1 MDNEKKNQ
9 GCQGQGCQGKDAES
23 EKKMRAIAENEALK
37 RRMSKIKHKIMVI
50 SGKGGVGKS
59 TVSANIAI
67 ALAMEGMKVGIL
79 DIDFHGPSIPTLLN
93 LEGKKV
99 QHDGES
105 LLPIELSDGVKVI
118 SLGFFLKDD
127 ADAVIWRG
135 PMKMNVIKQLLTE
148 VKWGELDYLIMDFP
162 PGTGDEPLSVAQLIP
177 DGDGAIVVTTPQNL
191 STIDVRKSITFCRK
205 LNWPVLGV
213 IENMSG
219 FVCPECKSVIDIFKS
234 GGGEKMAAE
243 MGVPF
248 LARIPIDPLIVEA
261 SDTGNPFV
269 YHHSNSE
276 VAKAFT
282 KAVQPLLDL
291 ESKIEDEKAVEKKKD
306 SNSTR
311 IAIPVTQG
319 ELSSHFGHCEVFA
332 LFDVDNEKK
341 TILSRND
348 VTPPAHEPGVFPA
361 WLREQGADII
371 IAGGIGSRAQ
381 GLFADNGIQVVVG
394 APVMDPQEIIEL
406 YLKENLETQENI
418 CDH

>member
-1 MDNEKKNQ
+1 MEVKNKDKECPSK
-9 GCQGQGCQGKDAES
+9 GCS
-23 EKKMRAIAENEALK
+23 EKSPDSEQKLRDITENEALK
-37 RRMSKIKHKIMVI
+37 NRMSLIKHKILVL

-59 TVSANIAI
+59 TVSANVAI
-67 ALAMEGMKVGIL
+67 ALAMEGKKVGIL

-105 LLPIELSDGVKVI
+105 LLPIELSDGLKVI

-148 VKWGELDYLIMDFP
+148 VNWGELDYLIMDFP

-177 DGDGAIVVTTPQNL
+177 DSDGAIIVTTPQDL
-191 STIDVRKSITFCRK
+191 STIDVRKSITFCMK
-205 LNWPVLGV
+205 LNLPVLGV

-219 FVCPECKSVIDIFKS
+219 FVCPECKTVLNIFKT

-243 MGVPF
+243 MEVPF

-261 SDTGNPFV
+261 SDNGDPFV
-269 YHHSNSE
+269 YHYSKTE
-276 VAKAFT
+276 VAKTFL
-282 KAVQPLLDL
+282 KAVQPLLAL
-291 ESKIEDEKAVEKKKD
+291 EDAKVEQQSTVQEKGMNSK
-306 SNSTR
+306 R

-319 ELSSHFGHCEVFA
+319 VLSSHFGHCEVFA
-332 LFDVDNEKK
+332 LFDVDSENKV
-341 TILSRND
+341 TGRND
-348 VTPPAHEPGVFPA
+348 VTPPPHEPGAFPA
-361 WLREQGADII
+361 WLRQQGADII
-371 IAGGIGSRAQ
+371 IAGGMGSRAQ
-381 GLFADNGIQVVVG
+381 DLFTENDIQVVVG
-394 APVMDPQEIIEL
+394 APTIDPEHVLEG
-406 YLKENLETQENI
+406 YLSGNLETGGNL

>member
-9 GCQGQGCQGKDAES
+9 CCQGQGCQGKDAES

-67 ALAMEGMKVGIL
+67 ALAMEGKKVGIL

-93 LEGKKV
+93 LEGKKA

-127 ADAVIWRG
+127 TDAVIWRG

-148 VKWGELDYLIMDFP
+148 VNWGELDYLIMDFP

-234 GGGEKMAAE
+234 GGGEKMADE

-248 LARIPIDPLIVEA
+248 LAKIPIDPLIVEA
-261 SDTGNPFV
+261 SDNGNPFV
-269 YHHSNSE
+269 YHHSNSD

-282 KAVQPLLDL
+282 KAVQPLMDL
-291 ESKIEDEKAVEKKKD
+291 ESKIEEDKAVEKKK
-306 SNSTR
+306 T
-311 IAIPVTQG
+311 
-319 ELSSHFGHCEVFA
+319 
-332 LFDVDNEKK
+332 
-341 TILSRND
+341 
-348 VTPPAHEPGVFPA
+348 
-361 WLREQGADII
+361 
-371 IAGGIGSRAQ
+371 
-381 GLFADNGIQVVVG
+381 
-394 APVMDPQEIIEL
+394 
-406 YLKENLETQENI
+406 
-418 CDH
+418 